1 MLHSH
6 FFIQRINKMSFLK
19 FFALLILAI
28 GVSTA
33 FDDDHVH
40 FLRRGLFHRLHQL
53 DPPKHFKDIKSSE
66 DQWFEQRLDH
76 FNPMNVNSWQ
86 QRYFSR

>member
-1 MLHSH
+1 
-6 FFIQRINKMSFLK
+6 MSVIK
-19 FFALLILAI
+19 FSALLILA
-28 GVSTA
+28 VSVSSA
-33 FDDDHVH
+33 FDDDQVH
-40 FLRRGLFHRLHQL
+40 YLRRGLFYRLHHL
-53 DPPKHFKDIKSSE
+53 DPPKRLKAIKSGE

>member
-1 MLHSH
+1 
-6 FFIQRINKMSFLK
+6 MSLLK
-19 FFALLILAI
+19 FTVLLILA
-28 GVSTA
+28 VSVSIA
-33 FDDDHVH
+33 LDDDHVH
-40 FLRRGLFHRLHQL
+40 FLRRGLFHRLHHL
-53 DPPKHFKDIKSSE
+53 DPPKRFGGVKSSE